1 MTRPLRRDLPL
12 QGAARRDETLPM
24 SIIATA
30 FALFGVL
37 IALAILRAVIG
48 RSLNPLR
55 EVEASELP
63 PTIRR
68 EVQRIVPD
76 FEAQTIRLSKNGRQA
91 RLRGQRAGMDCHLKV
106 DLDRDGG
113 IDEIEFDTRR
123 EGSVRRSPIDPAELP
138 EAVSR
143 EFDRLLGA
151 LRNQLSR
158 PRLAAGTLD
167 GVGNYELKG
176 RAEGYDWEIEVDESG
191 RLLEFEMEREGR

>member
-1 MTRPLRRDLPL
+1 
-12 QGAARRDETLPM
+12 M
-24 SIIATA
+24 SIVATA

-37 IALAILRAVIG
+37 IALAALRALIG

-63 PTIRR
+63 PTIRQ
-68 EVQRIVPD
+68 EVERIVPD
-76 FEAQTIRLSKNGRQA
+76 FEAETIRLSKNGRQA
-91 RLRGQRAGMDCHLKV
+91 RLRGRRAGSDCHLKV

-151 LRNQLSR
+151 LRSQLTR
-158 PRLAAGTLD
+158 PRLAAGTLN

-191 RLLEFEMEREGR
+191 RLLEFEMEREDR